1 MKILVTGGA
10 GYIGSILVP
19 NLLNDG
25 HEVTIYDNFSWGI
38 KPIMH
43 FAGNPNLKIVTGDI
57 RHKNEISK
65 EINKNDAV
73 IHLAAIVGFPA
84 CAVEPMRAE
93 STNIE
98 GTSNI
103 VSSMSKNQR
112 LIFASTGSTYGSV
125 KSIATEQTPIAPLTL
140 YGSTKAESEKIS
152 MDFGNSIALRFATV
166 FGISPRLRID
176 LLVNDFTYL
185 AIHKKEIVLFEGEN
199 RRTFMHVRDAAKS
212 IKFSLDNFDNNK
224 NNTYN
229 VGNKELNLTKKQV
242 LLFLKN
248 KINFY
253 LHEANIANDPDK
265 RDYEVSYD
273 KIYASGFNCD
283 VSLDQGVDELIKV
296 LSHIYMQN
304 EWRNH

>member
-1 MKILVTGGA
+1 MKVLVTGGA

-19 NLLNDG
+19 SLLKDG
-25 HEVTIYDNFSWGI
+25 HRVTIFDNFSWGI
-38 KPIMH
+38 KPILH
-43 FAGNPNLKIVTGDI
+43 FSQNEKLKLVSGDI
-57 RHKNEISK
+57 RNNDEISK
-65 EINKNDAV
+65 QVKNFDII

-84 CAVEPMRAE
+84 CAVEPIRAK
-93 STNIE
+93 STNID
-98 GTSNI
+98 GTRNI
-103 VSSMSKNQR
+103 INSMSKSQK

-125 KSIATEQTPIAPLTL
+125 KNIATEQTPIAPLTL
-140 YGSTKAESEKIS
+140 YGSTKAEAEKIS
-152 MDFGNSIALRFATV
+152 MDFGNTISLRFATV

-176 LLVNDFTYL
+176 LLINDFTYL
-185 AIHKKEIVLFEGEN
+185 AIHKKEIVLFEGDN

-212 IKFSLDNFDNNK
+212 IQFALDNFDAMK

-229 VGNKELNLTKKQV
+229 VGNNDLNLTKKEV
-242 LLFLKN
+242 VLFLKD

-273 KIYASGFNCD
+273 KIYSSGFSCD
-283 VSLDQGVDELIKV
+283 VSLEQGVDELIKV
-296 LSHIYMQN
+296 LNHIYMQN

>member
-1 MKILVTGGA
+1 MKVLVTGGA

-19 NLLNDG
+19 NLLKDG
-25 HEVTIYDNFSWGI
+25 HKVTIFDNFSWGI
-38 KPIMH
+38 KPILH
-43 FAGNPNLKIVTGDI
+43 FSQNERLTLVTGDI
-57 RHKNEISK
+57 RNNDEISK
-65 EINKNDAV
+65 HVKNYDII

-84 CAVEPMRAE
+84 CAVEPIRAN

-98 GTSNI
+98 GTRNI
-103 VSSMSKNQR
+103 INSMSKSQK

-125 KSIATEQTPIAPLTL
+125 KNIATEQTPIAPLTL
-140 YGSTKAESEKIS
+140 YGSTKAEAEKIS
-152 MDFGNSIALRFATV
+152 MDFGNTISLRFATV

-176 LLVNDFTYL
+176 LLINDFTYL

-212 IKFSLDNFDNNK
+212 IKFALDNFDAMS

-229 VGNKELNLTKKQV
+229 VGNKDLNLTKKEVV
-242 LLFLKN
+242 LFIKS

-273 KIYASGFNCD
+273 KIYSSGFSCD
-283 VSLDQGVDELIKV
+283 VSMEQGVDELIKV